1 MLNIRSRQNRG
12 SSLSFRQAVIPAIM
26 QLLCIG
32 AACLLALMVS
42 DLGQAAVREAAS
54 WFAFAA
60 VLAIF
65 SVCQLGI
72 AGVHWLLEPI
82 SPAGMARFILSV
94 AIACL
99 AVVIV
104 SYLRIL
110 SLDVPLGLSLVLGSF
125 SIALTLVLKIF
136 ITWAYRRNPRA
147 NHNSQRAIVVGT
159 GKAAASLIQ
168 VLDENPDFL
177 FDVVGCVDEQK
188 LADRVVG
195 RPVLGKIDDLPQLI
209 AAQAIGSVIV
219 AIPSA
224 PAPLVKRTINACM
237 QAKGANGKAPAVKIM
252 PGVLELLNDGVKISR
267 IRSVDPED
275 LLPRDPVK
283 VDLATIAPHVEN
295 RIILVTGAGGS
306 IGSELC
312 RQIAALNPR
321 SLWLLGHGENSLFA
335 IDEELK
341 LKHGF
346 TRTRIILA
354 DVADA
359 ARIRNVFSECRPHIV
374 FHAAAHKHVPIVES
388 NVCEAVRN
396 NILGTH
402 VVALAAAAAGA
413 AKFVLLSTDKA
424 VNPTSVMGVTK
435 RLSEIISQSFVNQT
449 GTEFVTVRF
458 GNVLES
464 RGSVIPVF
472 KKQIENGGPVTI
484 THRDMQ
490 RYFMTIP
497 EAVSL
502 VLQAMAIGRDGQVL
516 VLDMGKPVNI
526 LNLAKTLITL
536 SGLTPYRDIGI
547 VETGIRPGE
556 KLFEEILTL
565 SEGLST
571 TSHARLFIAQQ
582 ERVAY
587 ETLAL
592 GLRAL
597 ETGIQ
602 LGDRK
607 LIIDVLRNFVP
618 SFQPGSHLV
627 DGKMNGEVTV
637 TESQLEPAV
646 SSANGHAAGHGN
658 GQPGELVEADAPTAW
673 PAHEHETAR
682 VIGP

>member
-1 MLNIRSRQNRG
+1 MPKTTERQRTG
-12 SSLSFRQAVIPAIM
+12 SSMSFRNLLIPAVL
-26 QLLCIG
+26 QVACIYAG
-32 AACLLALMVS
+32 CVLALVVDAVGQNAMPAAAPLLVIAAI
-42 DLGQAAVREAAS
+42 LGGTFS
-54 WFAFAA
+54 AF
-60 VLAIF
+60 
-65 SVCQLGI
+65 QLGI
-72 AGVHWLLEPI
+72 NGVRWLFEPI
-82 SPAGMARFILSV
+82 NRESLIRIFLSV
-94 AIACL
+94 AVA
-99 AVVIV
+99 
-104 SYLRIL
+104 
-110 SLDVPLGLSLVLGSF
+110 SLVLSSASYLKMAGLNVPLSVILVAASF
-125 SIALTLVLKIF
+125 TIVLTLVLKIF
-136 ITWAYRRNPRA
+136 VTWAYGSNRRA
-147 NHNSQRAIVVGT
+147 NKHSQRAIVVGT
-159 GKAAASLIQ
+159 GKAAASLIR

-177 FDVVGCVDEQK
+177 FNVVGCVDEQK
-188 LADRVVG
+188 LATRVAG
-195 RPVLGKIDDLPQLI
+195 RRVLGKIDDLPKLI
-209 AAQAIGSVIV
+209 AEQNIGSVII

-224 PAPLVKRTINACM
+224 PAPLVKRTMSACI
-237 QAKGANGKAPAVKIM
+237 QARGADGKAPAVKIM
-252 PGVLELLNDGVKISR
+252 PGVLELLNDGVKVSR
-267 IRSVDPED
+267 IRSVHPED

-312 RQIAALNPR
+312 RQIAALNPQ
-321 SLWLLGHGENSLFA
+321 SLLLLGHGENSLFA

-402 VVALAAAAAGA
+402 VVALAAAAAGV

-435 RLSEIISQSFVNQT
+435 RMSEIISQSFVNQT

-464 RGSVIPVF
+464 RGSVIPIF
-472 KKQIENGGPVTI
+472 KRQIECGGPITI

-502 VLQAMAIGRDGQVL
+502 VLEAMAIGRDGQVL

-526 LNLAKTLITL
+526 LRLAETLITL
-536 SGLTPYRDIGI
+536 SGLTPYRDISI
-547 VETGIRPGE
+547 IETGIRPGE
-556 KLFEEILTL
+556 KLFEEILT
-565 SEGLST
+565 SHEGLST
-571 TSHARLFIAQQ
+571 TSHERLFIAQQ
-582 ERVAY
+582 ERVPY

-592 GLRAL
+592 GLHAL
-597 ETGIQ
+597 ELGIKTSDA
-602 LGDRK
+602 L
-607 LIIDVLRNFVP
+607 LIVDVLRNFVP
-618 SFQPGSHLV
+618 SFQPGTHIV
-627 DGKMNGEVTV
+627 GGEVVKPSEFASLDT
-637 TESQLEPAV
+637 LEDAAAANGPV
-646 SSANGHAAGHGN
+646 SVPANGHRRKSERLAGVDGASNANPVQPAAIN
-658 GQPGELVEADAPTAW
+658 
-673 PAHEHETAR
+673 
-682 VIGP
+682 